1 MRGLSQ
7 TTSIIETYG
16 KKKKGILSSMLSI
29 LQMIGMII
37 GAVLVMWYFGPVVGP
52 MILGR

>member
-16 KKKKGILSSMLSI
+16 KKKKKSVLGPIFLAILMVVGAGILIMLGGGDLLS
-29 LQMIGMII
+29 
-37 GAVLVMWYFGPVVGP
+37 ALVSA
-52 MILGR
+52 R